1 MAVLCQNSY
10 HISKAARKFFA
21 IFLSSLLAM
30 TSTTIGL
37 TITKI
42 HLVEQLTSATSLA
55 FAIALVPT
63 ATLAAR
69 DSSQHYRGKFLF
81 FSLYNYLYNYGTKV
95 AGSIVGEFCVC

>member
-1 MAVLCQNSY
+1 MLFVAVWCQNSY

-55 FAIALVPT
+55 FAMALVPT
-63 ATLAAR
+63 ATLAPR
-69 DSSQHYRGKFLF
+69 DSSQHFRGKFV
-81 FSLYNYLYNYGTKV
+81 FSLLYTFITKGISLLE
-95 AGSIVGEFCVC
+95 A